1 MSSLSQFVTILW
13 LFKYVFF
20 RQQSNFFYENRNLTI
35 SLSCF
40 KYCNGS
46 LYPQDKITKL
56 YSGQVLQPDLCYLP
70 SPLLHCAYPLLS
82 QHHTSAT
89 LASLQFLEC
98 IHPSQVFFEQKSL
111 FLIFSKPVQIFCPSN
126 LSLNTTPA
134 GKIFPESQTRLDA
147 SITHSYSIL
156 YFYIAAFISILAK
169 TYLFNYLFKAHLP

>member
-1 MSSLSQFVTILW
+1 MYSSDNRVI
-13 LFKYVFF
+13 
-20 RQQSNFFYENRNLTI
+20 FFYENRNLTI

-40 KYCNGS
+40 RYCNGI
-46 LYPQDKITKL
+46 LYPQDKIPKL
-56 YSGQVLQPDLCYLP
+56 YSGQVLQPDLCYFP

-126 LSLNTTPA
+126 LSSNTTPA
-134 GKIFPESQTRLDA
+134 GKFFLSLRLGWMPPLLILTA
-147 SITHSYSIL
+147 SCT
-156 YFYIAAFISILAK
+156 FI
-169 TYLFNYLFKAHLP
+169 